1 MTKLSI
7 IIPVYNEGRFLK
19 RCLDSIRTTSEH
31 LPDLEIIAINDGST
45 DNSREILDRFEF
57 NILDVKVIHHAT
69 NWGVSMTRNHGLS
82 LAKGD
87 FVTFLDADDELT
99 GDGVD
104 HLLTG
109 CLADFDILQFNHIR
123 AYEQGFSFPRY
134 SNEPGRYYLG
144 ENLPQK
150 WVLCWNKIYKRSFLS
165 ENRITFPES
174 VSFEEDRI
182 FNIRALRRQSMI
194 YCGKANTVIKHND
207 NKASLCHSVGRE
219 QIFSLTQA
227 LMRELKDEDN
237 SPELER
243 LIRKCIANVWNS
255 PKTEKIFG
263 GKT

>member
-7 IIPVYNEGRFLK
+7 IIPVYNEGRFLS
-19 RCLDSIRTTSEH
+19 RCLSSIRVDDNSE
-31 LPDLEIIAINDGST
+31 DCDEVEVIAIDDGST
-45 DNSREILDRFEF
+45 DNSGEILDEWAHLF
-57 NILDVKVIHHAT
+57 KVVHHST

-134 SNEPGRYYLG
+134 SNEPGRYYLSG
-144 ENLPQK
+144 NLPQK

-165 ENRITFPES
+165 ENRITFPEN

-182 FNIRALRRQSMI
+182 FNIRALRRQPMI

-219 QIFSLTQA
+219 QIFSITQA

-243 LIRKCIANVWNS
+243 VIRKCIANVWNS

-263 GKT
+263 G